1 MAVNRLDATK
11 PAEEVRNGDKTSA
24 AAPVPAAPSGMKAW
38 IPLMVNILLM
48 PVIAYGVTTF
58 VLIPKLQGGKTEAVA
73 VTPEAPAGGGEHGAA
88 EANSGKTGVRGKVS
102 APLGGKVLVNVAGT
116 AGTRYLV
123 ANITLVGKRADLK
136 AMVDTN
142 DAELRDAASSILS
155 GKTIT
160 DLEKPGM
167 RNIIRAELI
176 SAFNDILGKD
186 TVNEIYLTEFAV
198 Q

>member
-1 MAVNRLDATK
+1 MAANRLEAVK
-11 PAEEVRNGDKTSA
+11 APEESRNGDKTA
-24 AAPVPAAPSGMKAW
+24 ATANAAVAPNPGMKAW
-38 IPLMVNILLM
+38 IPLIANVLLM
-48 PVIAYGVTTF
+48 PLIAYGITTF
-58 VLIPKLQGGKTEAVA
+58 VLIPKVQGNKAGAAASATEV
-73 VTPEAPAGGGEHGAA
+73 GGEHGGEGATT
-88 EANSGKTGVRGKVS
+88 GKKGKVS
-102 APLGGKVLVNVAGT
+102 APLSGKILVNVAGT

-123 ANITLVGKRADLK
+123 ANVTLVGKRSDLK
-136 AMVDTN
+136 AQVDQN